1 MLEDISLESAVSA
14 AAASITNVGPAFDE
28 FGPAGHYSHLGSPTK
43 IILSLAMIV
52 GRLELYTVLVLLM
65 PSFWKR

>member
-14 AAASITNVGPAFDE
+14 AVASITNVGPAFDE
-28 FGPAGHYSHLGSPTK
+28 VGPTSHYSHLGALTK
-43 IILSLAMIV
+43 IILSLAMII

-65 PSFWKR
+65 PSFWRR